1 MFPMFSSVNREG
13 RPTSSR
19 TIRRWRGWWWFS
31 VVWLASATALAQQPP
46 PAGGEGAEA
55 PPPSQNPAPPPSQNP
70 APRSP
75 GEDLAAAVSQAA
87 QQQQAD
93 REHAELQANIAA
105 LRAELDAE
113 RATRLREE
121 AELRAQVET
130 LSATAA
136 QAPPAV
142 ASARYG
148 LSLTGFDQNDLTF
161 RQSAQDQL
169 GPSGAPLNEDRFV
182 IRRARVK
189 AVVDRYWV
197 AGAIEFD
204 GNTVNGP
211 TARILDVE
219 ASLKVPPARSDQLP
233 LFMFTIGGFKIPFGF
248 EIGQSD
254 RDRLFLERSL
264 SERALFPGEY
274 DLGARV
280 LGGWRTLRWMGAVM
294 NGEPVG
300 ERGGFPY
307 RDPNRAKDYV
317 GRFGFDT
324 PIAGT
329 IWIAGGVSGLWGT
342 GFHPGTPAT
351 KPTLQWVDRNADG
364 ALQSN
369 EITVIPGTAAVPSQ
383 NFSRWAYGNDLRI
396 GGVIPGVGAT
406 VFSTELYFASNLDRA
421 ILPADPIAFGRS
433 YREHG
438 YYFAITQDL
447 GSHAAAGFRYDFYDP
462 DSDSINQVM
471 GASLP
476 AALSYE
482 TWSLTAA
489 LKAPSGR
496 LIAEFDVNRNHNGRD
511 LQGNPT
517 NLRDNAFTIR
527 GEVSF

>member
-31 VVWLASATALAQQPP
+31 VVWVALKTALAQQPP

-182 IRRARVK
+182 VRRARVK
-189 AVVDRYWV
+189 A
-197 AGAIEFD
+197 
-204 GNTVNGP
+204 
-211 TARILDVE
+211 
-219 ASLKVPPARSDQLP
+219 
-233 LFMFTIGGFKIPFGF
+233 
-248 EIGQSD
+248 
-254 RDRLFLERSL
+254 
-264 SERALFPGEY
+264 
-274 DLGARV
+274 
-280 LGGWRTLRWMGAVM
+280 
-294 NGEPVG
+294 
-300 ERGGFPY
+300 
-307 RDPNRAKDYV
+307 
-317 GRFGFDT
+317 
-324 PIAGT
+324 
-329 IWIAGGVSGLWGT
+329 
-342 GFHPGTPAT
+342 
-351 KPTLQWVDRNADG
+351 
-364 ALQSN
+364 
-369 EITVIPGTAAVPSQ
+369 
-383 NFSRWAYGNDLRI
+383 
-396 GGVIPGVGAT
+396 
-406 VFSTELYFASNLDRA
+406 
-421 ILPADPIAFGRS
+421 
-433 YREHG
+433 
-438 YYFAITQDL
+438 
-447 GSHAAAGFRYDFYDP
+447 
-462 DSDSINQVM
+462 
-471 GASLP
+471 
-476 AALSYE
+476 
-482 TWSLTAA
+482 
-489 LKAPSGR
+489 
-496 LIAEFDVNRNHNGRD
+496 
-511 LQGNPT
+511 
-517 NLRDNAFTIR
+517 
-527 GEVSF
+527 